1 MCAYNVTDLGDV
13 FNEGKFKT
21 PVAVET
27 SHIKWVMY
35 TGEMPVPRPG
45 AVSGERGGKS
55 IHGGTSGMAGKLKRK
70 KPSALDR
77 ARPVLF
83 FFQCINNAARKM
95 GMNRSLDLPD
105 KTLQFI
111 RDRPLM
117 DEAARP
123 LGGGPLLVK
132 RGTLLTRIVVDSVPA
147 LDGRSHAVMFIG
159 TG

>member
-1 MCAYNVTDLGDV
+1 MTDIGDI
-13 FNEGKFKT
+13 FSEGKFKT

-45 AVSGERGGKS
+45 AVSLQHNQGGEFFFFFKPYTVF
-55 IHGGTSGMAGKLKRK
+55 IQDFNVLKVAK
-70 KPSALDR
+70 CSFP
-77 ARPVLF
+77 
-83 FFQCINNAARKM
+83 FQCINNVAQKM

-123 LGGGPLLVK
+123 LTGGPLLVR
-132 RGTLLTRIVVDSVPA
+132 RGSLLTRIVVDSVLA
-147 LDGRSHAVMFIG
+147 VDGQRHAVMFIG